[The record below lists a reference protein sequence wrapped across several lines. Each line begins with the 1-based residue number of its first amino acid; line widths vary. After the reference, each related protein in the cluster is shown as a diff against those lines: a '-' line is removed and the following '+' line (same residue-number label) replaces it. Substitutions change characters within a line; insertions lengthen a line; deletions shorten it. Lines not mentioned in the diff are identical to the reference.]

1 MLIKV
6 TINKDPLYIIYFKDT
21 SVISCT
27 LYLYYLPIYKP
38 NSKYKMIL
46 SITIYLCHHP
56 AAKNITDFF
65 SSSSSKAIPL
75 IEP

>member
-65 SSSSSKAIPL
+65 LLLQAKQFP
-75 IEP
+75 